1 MHHKLVKAG
10 DPSMAR
16 GFSSVGVLV
25 VPGVVGNAWPGA
37 QAAVEL
43 SALTPDTAAEP
54 AQTKLPN
61 LPFQLS
67 QSISCQQN

>member
-1 MHHKLVKAG
+1 
-10 DPSMAR
+10 MAR
-16 GFSSVGVLV
+16 GFCSVGVLV

-43 SALTPDTAAEP
+43 SALAPDAAAEP
-54 AQTKLPN
+54 AGAKLTS

-67 QSISCQQN
+67 QSISCQQNCIWEGHVWV